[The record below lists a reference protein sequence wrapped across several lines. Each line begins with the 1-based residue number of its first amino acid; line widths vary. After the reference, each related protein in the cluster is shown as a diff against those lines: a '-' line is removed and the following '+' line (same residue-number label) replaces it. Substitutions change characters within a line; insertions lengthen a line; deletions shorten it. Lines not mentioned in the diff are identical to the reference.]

1 VRRFTLTLAAAMIS
15 LAILDAAR
23 TQAQDILWS
32 TDVRTAWQTAQKANR
47 PLLLFVT
54 SDHCPYCRKMKSE
67 TLSDPTVTRHLRDSY
82 VPVVVSADSSRAAT
96 QLRINSVPTTV
107 VILPDG
113 RIADRIE
120 GYVSA
125 QKLEARLQS
134 VLEQTPAQ

>member
-23 TQAQDILWS
+23 TQAQDIRWS

-82 VPVVVSADSSRAAT
+82 VPVVVSADSSRTAT

-107 VILPDG
+107 VILPNG

-134 VLEQTPAQ
+134 VLEQTQAQ